1 MQRLFELAADQHG
14 LLTRKQ
20 LRDHGVDRHRVGRWL
35 KTGRLVQVQPRVLA
49 LAGSANSPR
58 REILA
63 KVLETGLDACAS
75 HTTAAWLWGISGYGP
90 HPVHV
95 VVTRQS
101 RHHERLNWTVHQF
114 TGLPPHHR
122 RTVDGVL
129 VTSPALTMLHLA
141 QIVSRKRLE
150 RAIDNAWNLR
160 LLTGRDLL
168 QLDFELSIK
177 GRNGI
182 RALRNASAARGDD
195 WVPPQSNIESRF
207 MELMNSVGHGGF
219 RRQVEVAGEQWSA
232 RVDFLHE
239 RSATV
244 VEIQS
249 ERYHTS
255 LSDREADNER
265 RVRLE
270 AAGFTVVEVWDN
282 EIFQQPAVVLDR
294 VAQAIHRAA

>member
-1 MQRLFELAADQHG
+1 MDRLFELAADQHG

-35 KTGRLVQVQPRVLA
+35 KTGRLVEVQPRVLA
-49 LAGSANSPR
+49 LAGTVSSPR

-114 TGLPPHHR
+114 TEVLPPQHR

-141 QIVSRKRLE
+141 QLVSQKRLE

-160 LLTGRDLL
+160 LLTGRDLVE
-168 QLDFELSIK
+168 LDAELAIQ

-182 RALRNASAARGDD
+182 RALREAAEARGED

-207 MELMNSVGHGGF
+207 MELTNSVGHDF
-219 RRQVEVAGEQWSA
+219 KRQVVVASERWSA

-239 RSATV
+239 RTATV

-255 LSDREADNER
+255 LSDREADGER
-265 RVRLE
+265 RARLE
-270 AAGFTVVEVWDN
+270 AAGFTVVEVWDS
-282 EIFQQPAVVLDR
+282 EIFQQPALVIDR

>member
-1 MQRLFELAADQHG
+1 MERLFELAADQHG

-20 LRDHGVDRHRVGRWL
+20 LRDHGVDKHRVGRWL
-35 KTGRLVQVQPRVLA
+35 RTGRLIKVQPRVLA
-49 LAGSANSPR
+49 LAGSVSSPR

-95 VVTRQS
+95 VVSRES
-101 RHHERLNWTVHQF
+101 RHHERLNWIVHQF

-122 RTVDGVL
+122 RMVDGVL

-141 QIVSRKRLE
+141 QIVSQKRLE
-150 RAIDNAWNLR
+150 RAIDNAWSLR
-160 LLTGRDLL
+160 LLTGRDLVE
-168 QLDFELSIK
+168 LDEELAIQ

-182 RALRNASAARGDD
+182 CALRQAAEARGEG

-207 MELMNSVGHGGF
+207 MELMDSMGHDF
-219 RRQVEVAGEQWSA
+219 RRQVAVAGERWAA

-239 RSATV
+239 RTATV

-255 LSDREADNER
+255 LSDREADRER

-270 AAGFTVVEVWDN
+270 SAGFTVVEVWDS
-282 EIFQQPAVVLDR
+282 EIFQQPALVLDR
-294 VAQAIHRAA
+294 VGQAIHRVA